1 MVGMCNPPGST
12 VEWGRSMKIMVL
24 GYRIRN
30 PEREDEVYA
39 EGIDDRGAAFV
50 RAQELADFYRH
61 PVEVVQVVGGV
72 VSRRVGDVVEPTRMA
87 PRDDD

>member
-1 MVGMCNPPGST
+1 M
-12 VEWGRSMKIMVL
+12 RIMVL

-30 PEREDEVYA
+30 PERENEVYA
-39 EGIDDRGAAFV
+39 EGIDDREAAFV

-72 VSRRVGDVVEPTRMA
+72 VNRRVGDPVEPTRMA
-87 PRDDD
+87 PEN